1 MADDPSVPRHEL
13 NDPRE
18 IRALAHPLRLRLM
31 EDLAALGPATATE
44 LAERVGESPA
54 NCSWHLRLLARYGF
68 VEEAGGGEGR
78 RRPWRVVL
86 RSNSW
91 GHRDDSAELMAAGD
105 AATGMLMEQ
114 EVAALRDWMAG
125 RRAEPREWRD
135 AAGSSQSIG
144 WLTAEELAAVNDEI
158 LAIMSRHVGRITDPA
173 SRPAGARF
181 VRMVAWAFPD
191 RRFTSGTD
199 ATGSGEGGDA

>member
-1 MADDPSVPRHEL
+1 
-13 NDPRE
+13 
-18 IRALAHPLRLRLM
+18 M
-31 EDLAALGPATATE
+31 EDLAALGPSTATE

-91 GHRDDSAELMAAGD
+91 GHRDDNTELMAAGD
-105 AATGMLMEQ
+105 AATGMLLEL
-114 EVAALRDWMAG
+114 EVAALRDWMAW

-135 AAGSSQSIG
+135 AAVSTQAIG
-144 WLTAEELAAVNDEI
+144 WFTAEELAAANDEI
-158 LAIMSRHVGRITDPA
+158 LAIMSRYAERITDAA

-191 RRFTSGTD
+191 RRFTSAGD
-199 ATGSGEGGDA
+199 SAGSGEDGDA